1 LEKHYHGWILMI
13 LINKVDFIS
22 IEEIKS
28 NPNKYKDI
36 YFKDKIIVFRNAN
49 LNKEQQTELMIF
61 FGDLFG
67 WCPNSKNSLV
77 LDYTEDHHRHMN
89 HKKSANKDELML
101 AWHTEHVEDEED
113 SHLGATW
120 RMEKFQCPED
130 SGHTYFVDMTRIF
143 QDLSKE
149 DQDFISKCKNILQTT
164 EMRYEEGQAKEIPI
178 VKEFDAVKN
187 HPITGEK
194 TIRLSL
200 FSSDPKQNSLFEI
213 DGRKPNEEEKDRYR
227 KIIVWICKEVWTNT
241 EIRMVLKWQQG
252 DVAVPDLFK
261 LAHAVS
267 GGFIQNQRTL
277 QGQFGKTLPWMDP
290 NDSNK

>member
-1 LEKHYHGWILMI
+1 MNN
-13 LINKVDFIS
+13 NKN
-22 IEEIKS
+22 IE
-28 NPNKYKDI
+28 
-36 YFKDKIIVFRNAN
+36 
-49 LNKEQQTELMIF
+49 
-61 FGDLFG
+61 
-67 WCPNSKNSLV
+67 
-77 LDYTEDHHRHMN
+77 
-89 HKKSANKDELML
+89 KDELML
-101 AWHTEHVEDEED
+101 NWHTEHVQNEED
-113 SHLGATW
+113 SYLGATW

-130 SGHTYFVDMTRIF
+130 SGHTYFVDMTRMF

-149 DQDFISKCKNILQTT
+149 DQDFISKCKNMLQTT

-200 FSSDPKQNSLFEI
+200 FSSDPKKNILFEI

-277 QGQFGKTLPWMDP
+277 QGQFGKTLPWRDP

>member
-1 LEKHYHGWILMI
+1 MTT
-13 LINKVDFIS
+13 INTTEFVS

-28 NPNKYKDI
+28 NPDKYKEM
-36 YFKDKIIVFRNAN
+36 YLKNKIIVFRNAN

-61 FGDLFG
+61 FGDLLG
-67 WCPNSKNSLV
+67 WFPNSKNTNPS
-77 LDYTEDHHRHMN
+77 DYTEDHHKHMN
-89 HKKSANKDELML
+89 NNKNIEKDELML
-101 AWHTEHVEDEED
+101 NWHTEHVQNEED
-113 SHLGATW
+113 SYLGATW

-130 SGHTYFVDMTRIF
+130 SGHTYFVDMTRMF

-200 FSSDPKQNSLFEI
+200 FSFDPKQNSLFEI

>member
-1 LEKHYHGWILMI
+1 MI

-36 YFKDKIIVFRNAN
+36 YFKNKIIVFRNAN

-77 LDYTEDHHRHMN
+77 LNYTEDHHRHMN

-101 AWHTEHVEDEED
+101 AWHTEHVEDEEP

-149 DQDFISKCKNILQTT
+149 DQDFISRCINKVSRTKFQNT
-164 EMRYEEGQAKEIPI
+164 GKEVIEFEI
-178 VKEFDAVKN
+178 SKEFNFVKV
-187 HPITGEK
+187 HPVTGEK

-200 FSSDPKQNSLFEI
+200 FFKDGKENTLSKFDGREPNKEEI
-213 DGRKPNEEEKDRYR
+213 DIHKKL
-227 KIIVWICKEVWTNT
+227 VSWICSQVWDNKD
-241 EIRMVLKWQQG
+241 IRMVLKWEEG
-252 DVAVPDLFK
+252 DLAVPDLFK
-261 LAHAVS
+261 LAHSVS
-267 GGFIQNQRTL
+267 GGFIENQRTL
-277 QGQFGKTLPWMDP
+277 EGMFGKELPWRTGV
-290 NDSNK
+290 SNEN

>member
-1 LEKHYHGWILMI
+1 MTT
-13 LINKVDFIS
+13 INTTEFVS

-28 NPNKYKDI
+28 NPDKYKEM
-36 YFKDKIIVFRNAN
+36 YLKNKIIVFRNAN

-61 FGDLFG
+61 FGDLLG
-67 WCPNSKNSLV
+67 WFPNSKNTNPS
-77 LDYTEDHHRHMN
+77 DYTEDHHKHMN
-89 HKKSANKDELML
+89 NNKNIEKDELML
-101 AWHTEHVEDEED
+101 NWHTEHVQNEED
-113 SHLGATW
+113 SYLGATW

-130 SGHTYFVDMTRIF
+130 SGHTYFVDMTRMF

-149 DQDFISKCKNILQTT
+149 DQDFISKCKNMLQTT

-200 FSSDPKQNSLFEI
+200 FSPDPKQNSLFEI

-277 QGQFGKTLPWMDP
+277 QGQFGKTLPWRDP